1 MNKLLTP
8 FYVTGKVVKGF
19 GRGSKQLGIP
29 TANIDTDVV
38 QNIDLEN
45 GIYYGFCQLLD
56 PKQHSNGLTHQNGVT
71 DKVFDKTDQSV
82 GSKTGDRSPIYAMV
96 CSLGWNPQFNNSVR
110 SLEVHIL
117 NQFKDDFYGS
127 SLFVAICGYIRPEQK
142 FDSLDQLI
150 DTIHKD
156 IEIAKNE
163 LKDRKL
169 WSHVIES
176 DFFKQ

>member
-1 MNKLLTP
+1 MNKLLKP
-8 FYVTGKVVKGF
+8 FLVSGKVVKGF

-38 QNIDLEN
+38 QNISLDN

-56 PKQHSNGLTHQNGVT
+56 KTHHLNGFKPESAANGE
-71 DKVFDKTDQSV
+71 
-82 GSKTGDRSPIYAMV
+82 GDGKCEGKSQRSPVYAMV
-96 CSLGWNPQFNNSVR
+96 CSLGWNPQFNNTVR

-127 SLFVAICGYIRPEQK
+127 TLFVAICGYIRPEQK

-156 IEIAKNE
+156 IDIAENA
-163 LKDRKL
+163 LRDRKL
-169 WSHVIES
+169 WSHVIENG
-176 DFFKQ
+176 FFKP